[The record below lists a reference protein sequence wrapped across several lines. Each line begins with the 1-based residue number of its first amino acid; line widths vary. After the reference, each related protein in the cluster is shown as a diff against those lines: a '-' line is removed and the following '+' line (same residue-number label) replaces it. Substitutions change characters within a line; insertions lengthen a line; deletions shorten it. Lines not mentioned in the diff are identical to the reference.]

1 MYRFNLEKI
10 KEFED
15 YMNQL
20 NSRANELYH
29 KGEKNSTTEETQE
42 LQMLHK
48 QIDEISSFFDVFAA
62 LR

>member
-1 MYRFNLEKI
+1 MYKFNLKKI

-20 NSRANELYH
+20 NLRADELYH

-48 QIDEISSFFDVFAA
+48 QIDDISSFFDVFVT
-62 LR
+62 L